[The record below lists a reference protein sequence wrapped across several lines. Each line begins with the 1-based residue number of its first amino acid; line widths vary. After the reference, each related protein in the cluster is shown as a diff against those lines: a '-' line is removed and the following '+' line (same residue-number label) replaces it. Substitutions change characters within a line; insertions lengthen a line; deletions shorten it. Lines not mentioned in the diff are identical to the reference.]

1 MTDEPEVP
9 EEEGYGGAE
18 ETAPYE
24 VEVEGA
30 VIVAPRGWGAFAAES
45 GAALV
50 RVRMAKGG
58 DVDILVQSEDDLF
71 RWQTV
76 GKPDR
81 SSLKSIKPA

>member
-1 MTDEPEVP
+1 MIDDPEIP
-9 EEEGYGGAE
+9 EEEDGEAE
-18 ETAPYE
+18 ETAPDA

-30 VIVAPRGWGAFAAES
+30 VMIAPKGWGAFAAES

-58 DVDILVQSEDDLF
+58 DVDILVQSEDELF

-81 SSLKSIKPA
+81 SSLKSIKPAE